1 MKTILCIGL
10 MAFAP
15 AIWAEEFSTTLKP
28 ETLQEAI
35 RFQKSKDAA
44 DEAQARKEAGEQA
57 RASGTVV
64 RKSKVTTAKTNKSN
78 ADRNTGQADSSKK

>member
-10 MAFAP
+10 MAVASG
-15 AIWAEEFSTTLKP
+15 AWAQEFPTTPKP

-35 RFQKSKDAA
+35 RYEKSKDAA

-57 RASGTVV
+57 RASGTVA
-64 RKSKVTTAKTNKSN
+64 RRSKVTTAKTNKST
-78 ADRNTGQADSSKK
+78 ADHQTGQSDSPKK